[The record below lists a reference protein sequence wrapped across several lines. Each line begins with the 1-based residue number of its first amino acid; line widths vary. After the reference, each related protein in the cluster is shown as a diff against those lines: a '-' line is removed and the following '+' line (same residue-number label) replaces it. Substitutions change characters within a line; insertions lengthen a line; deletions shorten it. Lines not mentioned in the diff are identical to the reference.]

1 MAQNDL
7 INFFEGWEDVGYF
20 SNWKDTEQRFY
31 ALGEDIL
38 LPIGWKGNG
47 IQFLLEI
54 ILLSEPRCQLRL
66 VFIRNEGAL
75 EQALEEAQRW
85 RAKFFLLNFIF
96 PSYGPVYNDLNQQI
110 S

>member
-1 MAQNDL
+1 ML
-7 INFFEGWEDVGYF
+7 
-20 SNWKDTEQRFY
+20 
-31 ALGEDIL
+31 LGEDIL

-66 VFIRNEGAL
+66 VFIRNEGAH
-75 EQALEEAQRW
+75 EQALEGAQRW
-85 RAKFFLLNFIF
+85 REVFLLNFIF